1 MGLAIL
7 HSNDSPHMSSIST
20 FAASQ
25 RERRTFSGLLSA
37 ALLLTASLLSAPLQA
52 QEKTLDTAFGP
63 VKVKAD
69 PQRVITLDEGALDTV
84 LALDM
89 QPVGSV
95 AARGGKDLPDYL
107 QPHAKNVAIVGA
119 TREPNLEAILSQRPD
134 LILAPPG
141 LEKRVY
147 DILSKIAP
155 TVVSTVPTTAPWQE
169 RNALYAAALGK
180 EEAFKERLA
189 KVETHIASLRDRV
202 ESGQTFSV
210 VRWNPQ
216 GPMAM
221 SSQLITG
228 QILTALG
235 LKSTDIAAGLGERP
249 HSDILSL
256 ENLGAVDADWLFMAT
271 LNAQGEATLAAARQ
285 QSAFT
290 RLNAVRNDRAIPVD
304 GQVWSSATGILAAE
318 YILNDIEKIL
328 VK

>member
-1 MGLAIL
+1 ML
-7 HSNDSPHMSSIST
+7 SISS
-20 FAASQ
+20 FAALQ
-25 RERRTFSGLLSA
+25 RERRAFSGLMSA
-37 ALLLTASLLSAPLQA
+37 ALLAVAGLLSNPLQA
-52 QEKTLDTAFGP
+52 QGKTLDTAFGQ

-69 PQRVITLDEGALDTV
+69 PQRVITLDEGALDTA
-84 LALDM
+84 LALDI

-95 AARGGKDLPDYL
+95 AARGGTELPVYL
-107 QPHAKNVAIVGA
+107 QPLAKDVAIVGT

-147 DILSKIAP
+147 DILTKIAP
-155 TVVSTVPTTAPWQE
+155 TIVSTVPTTAPWQE
-169 RNALYAAALGK
+169 RNALYAAALDK
-180 EEAFKERLA
+180 EDEFKARVEEVEAR
-189 KVETHIASLRDRV
+189 VASLRDRV
-202 ESGQTFSV
+202 EPGQTFSV

-216 GPMAM
+216 GPLAM

-228 QILTALG
+228 QILTSLG

-256 ENLGAVDADWLFMAT
+256 ENLGAVDADWLFIAT

-285 QSAFT
+285 QPAFT

-318 YILNDIEKIL
+318 YILNDIESIL

>member
-1 MGLAIL
+1 MPFFP
-7 HSNDSPHMSSIST
+7 S

-25 RERRTFSGLLSA
+25 RERRTLSGLMSAAIFLAAGLLSMP
-37 ALLLTASLLSAPLQA
+37 SVA
-52 QEKTLDTAFGP
+52 QQKTLDTAFGP
-63 VKVKAD
+63 VAVKAD
-69 PQRVITLDEGALDTV
+69 PQRVITLDEGALDTA
-84 LALDM
+84 LALDV

-95 AARGGKDLPDYL
+95 AARGGTDLPAYL
-107 QPHAKNVAIVGA
+107 QPHAKAVTIVGA

-155 TVVSTVPTTAPWQE
+155 TVVSSLPAVAPWQE

-180 EEAFKERLA
+180 EDEYKARLA
-189 KVETHIASLRDRV
+189 SVDARIASLGARV
-202 ESGQTFSV
+202 ESGQSFSV

-216 GPMAM
+216 GPMIM

-235 LKSTDIAAGLGERP
+235 LKSTDIAAKLGERP

-271 LNAQGEATLAAARQ
+271 LNAQGEATLASARQ
-285 QSAFT
+285 QPAFT
-290 RLNAVRNDRAIPVD
+290 RLNAVRNERAVPVD
-304 GQVWSSATGILAAE
+304 GQVWSSGTGILAAE
-318 YILNDIEKIL
+318 HILDDIERTL